1 MRRGEASRN
10 RRSSDRLERRSAATQ
25 RAAANWARAWSL
37 REGGVMSMISPLAAS
52 ERIPSPR
59 SSNRGTTAKRDPREE
74 DPRAVPATQEIDE
87 DDQWSNMPCTD

>member
-1 MRRGEASRN
+1 
-10 RRSSDRLERRSAATQ
+10 
-25 RAAANWARAWSL
+25 
-37 REGGVMSMISPLAAS
+37 MSMISPLAAS